1 MPNKFII
8 IDGFSL
14 VHRAFYALPPF
25 TTKAGIPTNAA
36 YGFSLMLLRLLED
49 EKPDYFAVAFDRAA
63 PTFRHEEFKDYKA
76 TRKKM
81 PDELRSQFPLIRQ
94 ILEAFKI
101 PIYELDGYEAD
112 DVIGTLACEAARK
125 DFDVLIFTGDRDA
138 FQLADENVCVMIT
151 RKGIS
156 ETEKIGPTELKE
168 KYGLIPGQI
177 PDLKGLM
184 GDTSDNIP
192 GVPGIGEKTAL
203 RLLHEF
209 QTIDNLLENKE
220 QVSRPRERNLLNEY
234 AEQALASKRLA
245 TICCDVPIEV
255 DYEACR
261 FSEPDKQAVIEV
273 FKELEFNSLAARVSG
288 GNAGAKDKGQ
298 TTAQAKD
305 AAKGAAGD
313 ADSALTAT
321 AALRTIR
328 PPDMKNCSAADLST
342 IVAQAKEVGDYAIQF
357 WSLRTEWGHVE
368 PFGLAV
374 AAGEESYWLPLT
386 NPATAVATL
395 FSSVQDSVT
404 PDALS
409 SLFNCGA
416 RCWGHD
422 LKSQFRILDAFGI
435 EVQDKLCDTMIMGYL
450 TDPSASGQSLENLCR
465 RLLDAEPGG
474 WRDPRGRFPDP
485 LNPTDKVSAD
495 IYQECAGVRLAA
507 VNELSKILV
516 NELTRTDM
524 LDLYLSIEAPLIR
537 ILFDMEK
544 NGVAIDVPF
553 LKNMGIEFGARIN
566 TLENQAYDLAGEQF
580 NLNSPKQLGVIL
592 FEKLGLPAGKKTKT
606 GYSTDAETLENLSG
620 KHPLVDTILE
630 YRSLIKLKST
640 YIDALPALVSGRTG
654 RVHTTFNQAVTATG
668 RLSSTDP
675 NLQNIPIRTDEGERI
690 RRAFIAGNPNWLIM
704 TADYSQIELRVMA
717 HLSQDPVLIDSF
729 CSGEDIHRRSAA
741 EIFGVPIEQVDDR
754 LRDQAKAVNFGVIYG
769 ISGFGLAKGAGV
781 SRKEAELFIERYF
794 QRYQGVMR
802 FIDETINQAREN
814 GYVTTM
820 FKRRRYLPDLLA
832 ANRNIRAFAER
843 TARNTPV
850 QGSAADII
858 KVAMIRVD
866 EKLKARQLQAK
877 MLLQVHDELVFEVP
891 PEEVDTVAAIVREA
905 MENVCEFSVPLK
917 VDIKRGVN
925 WGEAK
930 RH

>member
-156 ETEKIGPTELKE
+156 ETEKIGPAELKE

-313 ADSALTAT
+313 ADS
-321 AALRTIR
+321 
-328 PPDMKNCSAADLST
+328 
-342 IVAQAKEVGDYAIQF
+342 
-357 WSLRTEWGHVE
+357 
-368 PFGLAV
+368 
-374 AAGEESYWLPLT
+374 
-386 NPATAVATL
+386 
-395 FSSVQDSVT
+395 
-404 PDALS
+404 
-409 SLFNCGA
+409 
-416 RCWGHD
+416 
-422 LKSQFRILDAFGI
+422 
-435 EVQDKLCDTMIMGYL
+435 
-450 TDPSASGQSLENLCR
+450 
-465 RLLDAEPGG
+465 
-474 WRDPRGRFPDP
+474 
-485 LNPTDKVSAD
+485 
-495 IYQECAGVRLAA
+495 
-507 VNELSKILV
+507 
-516 NELTRTDM
+516 
-524 LDLYLSIEAPLIR
+524 
-537 ILFDMEK
+537 
-544 NGVAIDVPF
+544 
-553 LKNMGIEFGARIN
+553 
-566 TLENQAYDLAGEQF
+566 
-580 NLNSPKQLGVIL
+580 
-592 FEKLGLPAGKKTKT
+592 
-606 GYSTDAETLENLSG
+606 
-620 KHPLVDTILE
+620 
-630 YRSLIKLKST
+630 
-640 YIDALPALVSGRTG
+640 
-654 RVHTTFNQAVTATG
+654 
-668 RLSSTDP
+668 
-675 NLQNIPIRTDEGERI
+675 
-690 RRAFIAGNPNWLIM
+690 
-704 TADYSQIELRVMA
+704 
-717 HLSQDPVLIDSF
+717 
-729 CSGEDIHRRSAA
+729 
-741 EIFGVPIEQVDDR
+741 
-754 LRDQAKAVNFGVIYG
+754 
-769 ISGFGLAKGAGV
+769 
-781 SRKEAELFIERYF
+781 
-794 QRYQGVMR
+794 
-802 FIDETINQAREN
+802 
-814 GYVTTM
+814 
-820 FKRRRYLPDLLA
+820 
-832 ANRNIRAFAER
+832 
-843 TARNTPV
+843 
-850 QGSAADII
+850 
-858 KVAMIRVD
+858 
-866 EKLKARQLQAK
+866 
-877 MLLQVHDELVFEVP
+877 
-891 PEEVDTVAAIVREA
+891 
-905 MENVCEFSVPLK
+905 
-917 VDIKRGVN
+917 
-925 WGEAK
+925 
-930 RH
+930 